1 MYVNL
6 YTSLYF
12 YLKEGID
19 SMPCKKSSELE
30 LIDLDTTFRAQPIY
44 SKALDE
50 KSRHFR
56 KETSRTYGLF
66 IIFKER

>member
-1 MYVNL
+1 
-6 YTSLYF
+6 
-12 YLKEGID
+12 
-19 SMPCKKSSELE
+19 MPCKKSSELE